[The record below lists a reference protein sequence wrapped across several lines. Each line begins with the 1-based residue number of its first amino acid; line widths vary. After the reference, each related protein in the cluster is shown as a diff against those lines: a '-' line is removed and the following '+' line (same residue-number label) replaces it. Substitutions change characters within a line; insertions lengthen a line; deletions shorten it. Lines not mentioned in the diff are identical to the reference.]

1 MCKLFRKLFNLDR
14 VEVLEAEVARFKE
27 LWEVEAEKR
36 SSEVGKLVEQNARL
50 LKNEY
55 KHRKTWKGLSKFQAT
70 KYYYVVTQGGYYSIR
85 GSKLI
90 EPYMSEVTRRA
101 MRNGFVVAT
110 EEEAKDLQR
119 AIQRLG
125 W

>member
-1 MCKLFRKLFNLDR
+1 MAVVAKLACMRPEGWWQPGRKTHEIAYGRGFLCH
-14 VEVLEAEVARFKE
+14 AARF
-27 LWEVEAEKR
+27 
-36 SSEVGKLVEQNARL
+36 

-55 KHRKTWKGLSKFQAT
+55 KHRKTWKGLSKFEAT

-85 GSKLI
+85 GFKLI
-90 EPYMSEVTRRA
+90 EPYMSEVTRIA
-101 MRNGFVVAT
+101 VKNGFVVAT
-110 EEEAKDLQR
+110 ENEAEDLQR